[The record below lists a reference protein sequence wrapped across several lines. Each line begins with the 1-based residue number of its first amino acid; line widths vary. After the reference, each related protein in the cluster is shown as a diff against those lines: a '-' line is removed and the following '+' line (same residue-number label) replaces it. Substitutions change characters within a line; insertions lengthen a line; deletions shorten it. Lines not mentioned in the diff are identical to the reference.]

1 MGKIVIIDDEPAI
14 LQLMTK
20 LCRGLG
26 HEVFG
31 LQSGSEGLN
40 TIEIEKP
47 NALIVDLRIGDMSGI
62 EIIEKCSKDYPHM
75 PIIMVTGFGSV
86 ETAVEAMRK
95 GAFDYLTKPF
105 ELDDLQRTLNKALNI
120 SSDSH
125 SNTGENFKPSK
136 SIKPTRQLIGESA
149 QVKEI
154 IRVVE
159 KIADNNSPALVE
171 GEYGSG
177 KQIVARSIHDSS
189 QRKDEPFKILHC
201 SALPEELI
209 EAELFGADGH
219 DTIFTRADG
228 GTVILEEINYLPIRL
243 QSQLNS
249 YLEEVG
255 NLRMNDENVG
265 VPDVRII
272 ATSSERLDTWVDE
285 GKFREDLYYRIS
297 VIPLMIPPL
306 RKRQEDIELLTNYF
320 LGRYAKISG
329 EKPKTIDKFAM
340 KFLIDYRWPHN
351 VGELENA
358 IHRACALSEGSS
370 IKPRDLPPKITNKIE
385 IKDIEND
392 SNKLKL
398 PIGSKLSDF
407 IKIQEKAFIRETLK
421 YNNGSRE
428 KTASMLGVSVATL
441 YRKMGLKVE
450 RDKILN
456 S

>member
-14 LQLMTK
+14 LELMTK

-31 LQSGSEGLN
+31 LQSGTEGLKA
-40 TIEIEKP
+40 IEKEKP

-62 EIIEKCSKDYPHM
+62 EIIEKCSQDYPQM

-86 ETAVEAMRK
+86 ETAVEAMRQ
-95 GAFDYLTKPF
+95 GAFDYITKPF
-105 ELDDLQRTLNKALNI
+105 ELDDLQRTLNKALNLSADNI
-120 SSDSH
+120 APID
-125 SNTGENFKPSK
+125 NKAQQKP
-136 SIKPTRQLIGESA
+136 IKPTRQLIGNSA
-149 QVKEI
+149 EVKEI
-154 IRVVE
+154 LRVIE

-177 KQIVARSIHDSS
+177 KQIVARSIHDRS
-189 QRKDEPFKILHC
+189 QRRDEPFKILHC
-201 SALPEELI
+201 SALPEELL
-209 EAELFGADGH
+209 EAELFGGDGH
-219 DTIFTRADG
+219 ETIFTRANG
-228 GTVILEEINYLPIRL
+228 GTVVLEEINVLPIRL

-255 NLRMNDENVG
+255 NLRMNDESFD

-272 ATSSERLDTWVDE
+272 ATSSERLDGWVDE

-306 RKRQEDIELLTNYF
+306 RKRQDDIELLTNYF
-320 LGRYAKISG
+320 LNRYSKISG
-329 EKPKTIDKFAM
+329 TKVKTVDKFAM
-340 KFLIDYRWPHN
+340 RFLIKYKWPHN

-358 IHRACALSEGSS
+358 IHRACALSEETS
-370 IKPRDLPPKITNKIE
+370 IKPADLPAKITNKVE
-385 IKDIEND
+385 IKDDDNEAM
-392 SNKLKL
+392 KVQL
-398 PIGSKLSDF
+398 PIGSNLSDF
-407 IKIQEKAFIRETLK
+407 IKKQEKAFIRETLK

-428 KTASMLGVSVATL
+428 KTASMLGVSIATL

>member
-120 SSDSH
+120 SSDTH
-125 SNTGENFKPSK
+125 SNTGENLKPSK

-189 QRKDEPFKILHC
+189 RRKDEPFKILHC

-209 EAELFGADGH
+209 EAELFGEDGH
-219 DTIFTRADG
+219 DTIFSRADG

-358 IHRACALSEGSS
+358 IHRACALCEGSS